1 MYSCSSVVIVESSLF
16 LSWPTPPPFPPPP
29 PPLSRALF
37 TVGGW
42 LGGWMRACVSERV
55 RELIIVSCAVDLL
68 SRLVLKLKTTKF
80 LTDC

>member
-16 LSWPTPPPFPPPP
+16 LSWPTPPPFPPP

-55 RELIIVSCAVDLL
+55 RELSSCLVQSTCSVDLFL
-68 SRLVLKLKTTKF
+68 NLKQRNS
-80 LTDC
+80 